1 MGLFGH
7 VNNISKRYRGRQ
19 KGFNSKGGSQL
30 INELSIKHASRR
42 PCNHHVGLIPA
53 QHDANTIYRLFK
65 LMSLDKVKTT
75 EGIQL
80 KAVARTTSTVS
91 CDKQDQQWEDKIQ
104 QPIKY
109 NKSHRQ

>member
-1 MGLFGH
+1 MIFSDLNEIHIWVCLAMLITNLKDTEGD
-7 VNNISKRYRGRQ
+7 KRE
-19 KGFNSKGGSQL
+19 FNSKGGLEQRVPQL

-53 QHDANTIYRLFK
+53 QHDANTIYNLIK

-80 KAVARTTSTVS
+80 KAAARDHLDCVL
-91 CDKQDQQWEDKIQ
+91 
-104 QPIKY
+104 
-109 NKSHRQ
+109 

>member
-1 MGLFGH
+1 
-7 VNNISKRYRGRQ
+7 
-19 KGFNSKGGSQL
+19 
-30 INELSIKHASRR
+30 
-42 PCNHHVGLIPA
+42 
-53 QHDANTIYRLFK
+53 
-65 LMSLDKVKTT
+65 MSLDKVKTT

-109 NKSHRQ
+109 SYKSHSQ